1 LVVQAYCA
9 DPGDAADNAR
19 TVSAKKYRTV
29 FMKPF
34 PTTVFVRVVLSACRQ
49 VFADSAC

>member
-9 DPGDAADNAR
+9 AAGDAADKVR
-19 TVSAKKYRTV
+19 TASAKKYRTI
-29 FMKPF
+29 FMEAF